1 MISGYDGRVGRVRL
15 DKLLVDRGITQSRE
29 RARALIME
37 GKVLVGDVPADK
49 PGTMVVDTADVRLRG
64 EDIPYVSRGGLKLAH
79 ALDHFGLS
87 PTGLVALDA
96 GASTGGFTDVLL
108 QRGAARVY
116 AVDVG
121 YGQLAWKLRQ
131 DARVVVI
138 ERQNLR
144 DLERKR
150 IPQALDLVVA
160 DLSFISL
167 TLVLDKL
174 AELLAGPGGGGAG
187 AGAGRKPLVAL
198 IKPQFEV
205 GKGNVGKGGVVRDPE
220 KRQEAVDGVLE
231 FARKRGWEVGGV
243 TESPILGPAGNVEF
257 LALLRT
263 PAERP
268 A

>member
-1 MISGYDGRVGRVRL
+1 MGYYAPVARLRL
-15 DKLLVDRGITQSRE
+15 DKLLVDRGLAPSRE

-37 GKVLVGDVPADK
+37 GKVLVADAPAEK
-49 PGTMVVDTADVRLRG
+49 AGTMVEPTVEVRLRG
-64 EDIPYVSRGGLKLAH
+64 EDIPWVSRGGLKLAH
-79 ALDHFGLS
+79 ALDHFALDPSGK
-87 PTGLVALDA
+87 VALDA

-108 QRGAARVY
+108 QRGAARAY

-144 DLERKR
+144 ALERAR
-150 IPQALDLVVA
+150 IPEPLDLAVA

-174 AELLAGPGGGGAG
+174 AELLDGPQ
-187 AGAGRKPLVAL
+187 KPLVAL

-205 GKGNVGKGGVVRDPE
+205 GKGNVGKGGVVRDPAL
-220 KRQEAVDGVLE
+220 RQQAVDGVLA
-231 FARKRGWEVGGV
+231 FAAARGWAVGGV

-263 PAERP
+263 PG
-268 A
+268 

>member
-1 MISGYDGRVGRVRL
+1 M
-15 DKLLVDRGITQSRE
+15 LVAD
-29 RARALIME
+29 A
-37 GKVLVGDVPADK
+37 PAEK
-49 PGTMVVDTADVRLRG
+49 PGTMVEPGVDVRLRG

-79 ALDHFGLS
+79 ALDCFALDVAGA
-87 PTGLVALDA
+87 VALDA

-144 DLERKR
+144 DLARER
-150 IPQALDLVVA
+150 IDSALDLAVA

-167 TLVLDKL
+167 TLLLDKL
-174 AELLAGPGGGGAG
+174 AEVLAGPGSGGA
-187 AGAGRKPLVAL
+187 AAGRKPLVAL

-205 GKGNVGKGGVVRDPE
+205 GKGKVGKGGVVRDPE
-220 KRQEAVDGVLE
+220 LRQQAVDGVLE
-231 FARKRGWEVGGV
+231 FARARGWLVDGV
-243 TESPILGPAGNVEF
+243 VESPILGPAGNVEF
-257 LALLRT
+257 LALLRS
-263 PAERP
+263 PA
-268 A
+268 

>member
-1 MISGYDGRVGRVRL
+1 VARVRL

-29 RARALIME
+29 RAHALIME
-37 GKVLVGDVPADK
+37 GKVLVGDRPAEK
-49 PGTMVVDTADVRLRG
+49 PGTMVDANAEVRLRG

-79 ALDHFGLS
+79 ALEHFALD
-87 PTGLVALDA
+87 PTGQVALDA

-144 DLERKR
+144 DLARAR
-150 IPQALDLVVA
+150 IPGALDLAVA

-174 AELLAGPGGGGAG
+174 AELLAGPGSAVAAAAAG
-187 AGAGRKPLVAL
+187 LRKPLVAL

-205 GKGNVGKGGVVRDPE
+205 GKGKVGKGGVVRDPAL
-220 KRQEAVDGVLE
+220 RQEAVDGVLD
-231 FARKRGWEVGGV
+231 FARKRGWETVGV

-263 PAERP
+263 PG
-268 A
+268 

>member
-1 MISGYDGRVGRVRL
+1 MARVRL
-15 DKLLVDRGITQSRE
+15 DKLLVDRGLAPSRE

-37 GKVLVGDVPADK
+37 GKVLVSDRPAEK
-49 PGTMVVDTADVRLRG
+49 PGSMVEADAELRFRG
-64 EDIPYVSRGGLKLAH
+64 EDLPYVSRGGLKLAH
-79 ALDHFGLS
+79 ALEHFALDV
-87 PTGLVALDA
+87 TGLVALDA

-121 YGQLAWKLRQ
+121 YGQLAWSLRQ
-131 DARVVVI
+131 DPRVVVI

-144 DLERKR
+144 YLERER
-150 IPQALDLVVA
+150 VPEALDLGVC

-174 AELLAGPGGGGAG
+174 AELLAGPGSAAAGGGAG
-187 AGAGRKPLVAL
+187 GAGGAGGLGGKPLVAL

-205 GKGNVGKGGVVRDPE
+205 GKGNVGKGGVVRDAV
-220 KRQEAVDGVLE
+220 KRQEAVDAVLA
-231 FARKRGWEVGGV
+231 FARARGWQVGGV
-243 TESPILGPAGNVEF
+243 VESPIPGPAGNIEF

-263 PAERP
+263 PTAP
-268 A
+268 